1 MTNEG
6 LDGESRSG
14 AALLGKLRLV
24 VCPSFGRRNIPDRLE
39 QTREM
44 FYRTYAEW
52 IDEYKRKG
60 DFEKREDVVKA
71 GHR

>member
-6 LDGESRSG
+6 LDGESRFS
-14 AALLGKLRLV
+14 AAFPGELRPV
-24 VCPSFGRRNIPDRLE
+24 VCPSFGRRNIPDRFE

-52 IDEYKRKG
+52 VDEYKRKG
-60 DFEKREDVVKA
+60 DFEKLEGAVKTD
-71 GHR
+71 HR